1 LLPEVLSAMA
11 APEDRKI
18 VIIERKDDIPPP
30 SGTASGA
37 TGEEP
42 KGTIEEITSSVRELA
57 KTLPESIGKL
67 PGSIGAAIQQAL
79 ASRDLNVT
87 VHLSEEAMRSIEM
100 LVQAGI
106 FATRSEAAAYL
117 IGEGIAARR
126 DLFEQVTEKI
136 IQIEKLKSELRSLT
150 GRP

>member
-1 LLPEVLSAMA
+1 MA
-11 APEDRKI
+11 APEERKV
-18 VIIERKDDIPPP
+18 VIIERKDDATP
-30 SGTASGA
+30 SSGDLPTSAS
-37 TGEEP
+37 EEP

-57 KTLPESIGKL
+57 RNLPESIGKL

-79 ASRDLNVT
+79 ASRDLNLT
-87 VHLSEEAMRSIEM
+87 VHLSEDAMRSIEM

-106 FATRSEAAAYL
+106 FANRSEAAAYL
-117 IGEGIAARR
+117 IGEGIVAKR

-150 GRP
+150 GRA

>member
-1 LLPEVLSAMA
+1 MATPE
-11 APEDRKI
+11 ERKV
-18 VIIERKDDIPPP
+18 VIIERKDDAAPL
-30 SGTASGA
+30 SGA
-37 TGEEP
+37 SSSAPSEEP
-42 KGTIEEITSSVRELA
+42 KGAIEEITSSVRELA

-79 ASRDLNVT
+79 SSRDLNVT
-87 VHLSEEAMRSIEM
+87 AHLSEDAMRSIEM

-106 FATRSEAAAYL
+106 FANRSEAATYL

-126 DLFEQVTEKI
+126 DLFEQVAEKI

-150 GRP
+150 GRA

>member
-1 LLPEVLSAMA
+1 VA

-18 VIIERKDDIPPP
+18 VIIERKEEPAP
-30 SGTASGA
+30 SASTTPSPA
-37 TGEEP
+37 SEEP

-57 KTLPESIGKL
+57 RTLPESISKL

-87 VHLSEEAMRSIEM
+87 VHLSEDAMRSIEM

-117 IGEGIAARR
+117 IGEGITAKR

-136 IQIEKLKSELRSLT
+136 IQIEKLKSELRSLA
-150 GRP
+150 GRG

>member
-1 LLPEVLSAMA
+1 MA

-18 VIIERKDDIPPP
+18 VIIERKDEPAP
-30 SGTASGA
+30 SASTTPSPA
-37 TGEEP
+37 SEEP

-57 KTLPESIGKL
+57 RTLPESISKL

-87 VHLSEEAMRSIEM
+87 VHLSEDAMRSIEM

-117 IGEGIAARR
+117 IGEGITAKR
-126 DLFEQVTEKI
+126 DLLSK
-136 IQIEKLKSELRSLT
+136 
-150 GRP
+150 

>member
-1 LLPEVLSAMA
+1 MA

-18 VIIERKDDIPPP
+18 VIIERKDEPAP
-30 SGTASGA
+30 SASTTPSPA
-37 TGEEP
+37 SEEP

-57 KTLPESIGKL
+57 RTLPESISKL

-87 VHLSEEAMRSIEM
+87 VHLSEDAMRSIEM

-117 IGEGIAARR
+117 IGEGITAKR

-136 IQIEKLKSELRSLT
+136 IQIEKLKSELRSLA
-150 GRP
+150 GRG

>member
-1 LLPEVLSAMA
+1 VA

-18 VIIERKDDIPPP
+18 VIIERKDEPAP
-30 SGTASGA
+30 SASTTPSPA
-37 TGEEP
+37 SEEP

-57 KTLPESIGKL
+57 RTLPESISKL

-87 VHLSEEAMRSIEM
+87 VHLSEDAMRSIEM

-117 IGEGIAARR
+117 IGEGITAKR

-136 IQIEKLKSELRSLT
+136 IQIEKLKSELRSLA
-150 GRP
+150 GRG